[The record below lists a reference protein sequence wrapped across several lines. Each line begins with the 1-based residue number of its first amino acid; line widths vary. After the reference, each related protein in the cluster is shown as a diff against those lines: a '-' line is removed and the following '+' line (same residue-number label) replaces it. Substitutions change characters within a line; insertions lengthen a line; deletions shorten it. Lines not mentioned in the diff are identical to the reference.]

1 MEVPRLHSDTI
12 EEVKQ
17 RVDIVDVIS
26 EYVVLRKR
34 GKDYVGLCPFHDEKT
49 PSFSVSPTK
58 QMYYCFGCQAGGN
71 GIKFLM
77 ELGKQSFSD
86 VVLDLARRYQIS
98 VKTLEPEQRQE
109 LQRQLSLRE
118 QLYEILALTA
128 TFYQHAL
135 QQSQGEVALDYLKNQ
150 RKLSKETIEQFQ
162 LGYAPAGWE
171 TLYRYLIEQKRYPIA
186 LVEEAGLIKQ
196 RKAGNGY
203 IDQYRDRVIIPI
215 NDSQGRI
222 IGFGSRTLSGEEP
235 KYLNSPETPL
245 FNKGKTLFALDK
257 AKNNISKEDRA
268 IVVEGYFDAI
278 ALHSVGITNAVAS
291 LGTALSQDHIKSLLR
306 YTESKQVIFN
316 FDADN
321 AGTQA
326 THRAI
331 SEIETLVTAGVVQL
345 RILNLPDG
353 KDADEFLKSS
363 PDAIKIY
370 QKLIQ
375 DAPLWFDWQIQQLM
389 RDRSLKQAD
398 RFEQVA
404 QTMVKLL
411 NRLED
416 SNQRTFYIRY
426 CAEILAQG
434 DVRMIPLH
442 VNSLLSQIKKKPRRN
457 GFSPNS
463 RSHKTELFPH
473 SQPPLEK
480 VSPSRTLQGDES
492 FADTEFSTSESVQSV
507 QSSTLVTSE
516 KRLLD
521 EAETDLLGIY
531 LHCPECRD
539 AIIDALDEKEL
550 FFTLPHHRF
559 LWQQIIELQDKCSH
573 DLQPQFASSNLLLS
587 QLQDRLVQFREQMDK
602 LSYLFH
608 LDETKHWQDNTRTP
622 IMIRSAIASLEQ
634 VAQEQYR
641 RYCIEQLQELAAK
654 KEEDSVSEAVPTHL
668 RRHEEQRSSFLQVP
682 LVRAERMQYFY
693 QEIQNTI
700 QRIRELE
707 QLRHNSNS
715 VK

>member
-1 MEVPRLHSDTI
+1 MDVPRLHPDTI

-17 RVDIVDVIS
+17 RIDIVEVIS
-26 EYVVLRKR
+26 ENVVLRKR

-71 GIKFLM
+71 AIKFLM

-150 RKLSKETIEQFQ
+150 RQLGEETIQQFQ

-196 RKAGNGY
+196 RKTGNGY
-203 IDQYRDRVIIPI
+203 IDQFRDRVIIPI
-215 NDSQGRI
+215 HDSQGRVI
-222 IGFGSRTLSGEEP
+222 AFGSRTLTGEEP

-245 FNKGKTLFALDK
+245 FEKSKILFALDK
-257 AKNNISKEDRA
+257 AKNSIGSLDRA

-278 ALHSVGITNAVAS
+278 ALHAAGITNTVAS

-345 RILNLPDG
+345 KILNLPDG

-363 PDAIKIY
+363 PDAKESY

-375 DAPLWFDWQIQQLM
+375 DAPLWFDWQIQQLL

-398 RFEQVA
+398 QFEQVA

-416 SNQRTFYIRY
+416 SNQRTYYLRY

-457 GFSPNS
+457 RSSFEKAAPS
-463 RSHKTELFPH
+463 RSFKAKDAESEEVSTHL
-473 SQPPLEK
+473 SVRVEK
-480 VSPSRTLQGDES
+480 N
-492 FADTEFSTSESVQSV
+492 FAPQLSTSESVSSPVSV
-507 QSSTLVTSE
+507 TTKKSLI
-516 KRLLD
+516 D
-521 EAETDLLGIY
+521 EAEADLLGIY
-531 LHCPECRD
+531 LHCPGCRD
-539 AIIDALDEKEL
+539 AIVDALDEKEL
-550 FFTLPHHRF
+550 FFSLPHHRY
-559 LWQQIIELQDKCSH
+559 LWQQIIELQKLADSN
-573 DLQPQFASSNLLLS
+573 QFLS
-587 QLQDRLVQFREQMDK
+587 LLQDRLVEHPTKMDK

-608 LDETKHWQDNTRTP
+608 LDETKHWEDSIRAPIVIRT
-622 IMIRSAIASLEQ
+622 AIASLEQ
-634 VAQEQYR
+634 VAQEKYR
-641 RYCIEQLQELAAK
+641 RYCIEQLQQLAAT
-654 KEEDSVSEAVPTHL
+654 KEKNVY
-668 RRHEEQRSSFLQVP
+668 
-682 LVRAERMQYFY
+682 AEKIQYFY

-700 QRIRELE
+700 QRIQELE

-715 VK
+715 SE